1 MTRVRYVLHHLFE
14 SLKIHIQLIDTKSLE
29 QKITAT
35 YNIFGLEYYVTFHH
49 H

>member
-1 MTRVRYVLHHLFE
+1 MKRVRYVLHHLFE
-14 SLKIHIQLIDTKSLE
+14 SLKIHIQLIDIKSLE

-35 YNIFGLEYYVTFHH
+35 YNIFGLEYVTFHH